1 MEVAR
6 VPGMVRTRI
15 VASSG
20 AACNFTLNITSNQGR
35 SARGLNT
42 RNCGRAVIGV
52 TGAAQKLGYDG
63 LQQKEQHSGFSI
75 GHSGSIHGKRK
86 MCRDRNRQF
95 GIEIWSPD
103 IHGRGSEVT
112 LFCFGG
118 GWVGETKQIRA
129 TIALVPPTLL
139 TRDVKGHTINIDVCH
154 ME

>member
-1 MEVAR
+1 MEVTR

-75 GHSGSIHGKRK
+75 GHSGSIHGKRERK
-86 MCRDRNRQF
+86 QF
-95 GIEIWSPD
+95 
-103 IHGRGSEVT
+103 RGYESSV
-112 LFCFGG
+112 
-118 GWVGETKQIRA
+118 
-129 TIALVPPTLL
+129 
-139 TRDVKGHTINIDVCH
+139 D
-154 ME
+154 